1 MAGNSTAE
9 LGTGQWTLDAAA
21 SSVAIQNK
29 SMWGLATIKATFA
42 EVGGVGETLADGTG
56 RGTLTVNAASVAS
69 GKSKLDVHLRSADFF
84 DVETYPAFTFEADRV
99 VPGAAGS
106 AEVSGRLTILGRTQP
121 LGFTARTSV
130 AGPDEV
136 TLSAD
141 VTVDRNAFGMGW
153 NKAGVI
159 KGLTTVALVLRF
171 TRG

>member
-1 MAGNSTAE
+1 MAENSTAE
-9 LGTGQWTLDAAA
+9 LGAGTWTLDAAA
-21 SSVAIQNK
+21 SSVGIQNK
-29 SMWGLATIKATFA
+29 AMWGLATVKAAFP
-42 EVGGVGETLADGTG
+42 EVSGAGETLADGTG

-106 AEVSGRLTILGRTQP
+106 AEVSGKLTILGKTQP

-130 AGPDEV
+130 TGPDEV

-141 VTVDRNAFGMGW
+141 VTVDRNAFGMTW
-153 NKAGVI
+153 NRGGAI
-159 KGLTTVALVLRF
+159 KGLTSVALVLRF
-171 TRG
+171 TRD